1 VTFPLWWAALLAFAS
16 GVLALALTPMVRRAA
31 LRAGFVDH
39 PGERKVHKEPMATGG
54 GFAVAA
60 AFLAVLWAS
69 SVLPGAPPTYSMFA
83 ITLVGLIALA
93 LGWLDDRVRLPA
105 WVKVLVQAGCGVLL
119 HSFGFGVDQLSN
131 PFGGAPIQLAGIG
144 IAVDVIWVLAITNAI
159 NLIDGLDGLASG
171 VVAISTT
178 ALVAVAANHA
188 DGSVV
193 WVGAILV
200 GATLGFLRS
209 NFPPAKIFL
218 GDTGSQFLGMM
229 MASLALLENNKGTAA
244 ITLLLPI
251 VAMGVPLVDST
262 LAFLRRLGR
271 GGRIFRADQEHLHHR
286 LLHLGLTQKQ
296 AVSLMYFACAY
307 LGIAAY
313 VLSLLPRRAVLL
325 VLILLAMGL
334 WLALE
339 TLRFIDRR
347 SPRGR

>member
-1 VTFPLWWAALLAFAS
+1 VTFPPAW
-16 GVLALALTPMVRRAA
+16 VLALAAASGAVALVLTPVVRRIA
-31 LRAGFVDH
+31 LRAGFFDL
-39 PGERKVHKEPMATGG
+39 PGERKVHDRPVPTGG
-54 GFAVAA
+54 GFAVAL

-69 SVLPGAPPTYSMFA
+69 SLLPGAPPHRALVGM
-83 ITLVGLIALA
+83 TLVGGIALV
-93 LGWLDDRVRLPA
+93 LGWLDDVYRLPA
-105 WVKVLVQAGCGVLL
+105 WTKLLVQAGCGLLL
-119 HSFGFGVDQLSN
+119 HSFGFGVDELSN
-131 PFGGAPIQLAGIG
+131 PLGGEPIQLAGIG
-144 IAVDVIWVLAITNAI
+144 IVVDVIWVLAITNAI

-178 ALVAVAANHA
+178 ALVGVAMNHA

-209 NFPPAKIFL
+209 NFPPARIFL

-244 ITLLLPI
+244 VTLLLPI
-251 VAMGVPLVDST
+251 VAMGVPLVDSA
-262 LAFLRRLGR
+262 LAFVRRLGR
-271 GGRIFRADQEHLHHR
+271 GGQIFRADQEHLHHR

-296 AVSLMYFACAY
+296 VVLLLYFACAY

-313 VLSLLPRRAVLL
+313 ALSLLPRRAVVL

-339 TLRFIDRR
+339 TLRFIARR
-347 SPRGR
+347 TAPRR

>member
-1 VTFPLWWAALLAFAS
+1 MTFPLWWAFGLAFTA
-16 GVLALALTPMVRRAA
+16 GVLGLAITPMVRRAS
-31 LRAGFVDH
+31 LRAGFVDL
-39 PGERKVHKEPMATGG
+39 PGERKVHAEPMPTGG
-54 GFAVAA
+54 GFAVAL

-69 SVLPGAPPTYSMFA
+69 SLLPGAPPTQALLA

-93 LGWLDDRVRLPA
+93 LGWLDDRVGLPA
-105 WVKVLVQAGCGVLL
+105 WFKVLVQAGCGLLL

-144 IAVDVIWVLAITNAI
+144 VFVDVVWVLAITNAI
-159 NLIDGLDGLASG
+159 NLIDGLDGLAGG

-178 ALVAVAANHA
+178 ALIAVASNHA

-244 ITLLLPI
+244 VTLLLPI
-251 VAMGVPLVDST
+251 VAMGVPLVDSA
-262 LAFLRRLGR
+262 LAFVRRLGR

-313 VLSLLPRRAVLL
+313 VLSLLQRRAVLL

-347 SPRGR
+347 TMRDR